1 MLLGAG
7 ADKNPLD
14 GAGQI
19 PMARAATSGHA
30 RVVRLFYNTGAQEM
44 HPAMG
49 GFLEASPTS
58 K

>member
-14 GAGQI
+14 SAGQT

-30 RVVRLFYNTGAQEM
+30 RVVRLFYNQGAQEM

-49 GFLEASPTS
+49 GFLESSPTS